1 LLVYQKI
8 KIEKQLKKFVVVSV
22 ENKSSKTEKQRTYNK
37 NAELG
42 PTIGITAN
50 KREPICGKRQ

>member
-8 KIEKQLKKFVVVSV
+8 KIEKQLKKFVGVSV
-22 ENKSSKTEKQRTYNK
+22 ENKSSKAEKQRTYNK

-42 PTIGITAN
+42 PTIGITTN